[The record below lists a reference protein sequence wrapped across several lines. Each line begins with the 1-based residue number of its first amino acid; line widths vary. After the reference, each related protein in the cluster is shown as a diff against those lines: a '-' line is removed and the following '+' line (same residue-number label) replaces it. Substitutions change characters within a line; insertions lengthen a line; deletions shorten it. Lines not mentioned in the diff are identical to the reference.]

1 MCCKDRYYTEKAL
14 LFTIST
20 LYGDLVQV
28 PQQQPSLCRDSEVQY
43 FLTVAM
49 LVVSLAGSFTLGIH
63 VVGTLNPFLHCS
75 DATKSHKLKS

>member
-1 MCCKDRYYTEKAL
+1 MCFKESYYTGKAL

-20 LYGDLVQV
+20 HYANLIQV

-49 LVVSLAGSFTLGIH
+49 LVVSLIGSFTLGIH